1 MATNRSNSALCL
13 VVLSLALY
21 PASAQQPSPAS
32 SSTASQ
38 TSSSAETLAEAEAL
52 LQKQQFAEAVEKLHA
67 VVNRHPENPQAWFD
81 LGFAQSHLGK
91 TNDAITAYRRVV
103 ELSPKWF
110 EANLNLGIALAR
122 SGNKADAATALRN
135 AVTLKPS
142 TGGDQALGRAWSVL
156 AEILEQS
163 QPDEA
168 LAAYQKAVELD
179 PRDPETLEGGGRL
192 LEARGRTADAEQQ
205 YLKAVDLGSSRAMEQ
220 LINLYVRQ
228 KRLLEAENWL
238 RKYLAAN
245 PQSVPAQAQLGKVL
259 AAQGKTQDAIA
270 ALEPLTSGGQSP
282 DSAIVRQLALLFL
295 ENKQYDRAATL
306 FQQLLQKTPNDAEL
320 HWNFGEGLLRQR
332 KYPEAE
338 QELIQA
344 LRLNGSLNEAYSEL
358 AIAAEQ
364 NKHYQLAIQA
374 LDARAK
380 YLPENAGT
388 YWLRAICYDNLRVN
402 KRAIENYKLFLT
414 ASAGKS
420 PDQEFQAR
428 HRLKALEPD

>member
-1 MATNRSNSALCL
+1 MATNKSKAALCL
-13 VVLSLALY
+13 VVLSLALC
-21 PASAQQPSPAS
+21 PALAQQPSPAS
-32 SSTASQ
+32 SPTAPQ
-38 TSSSAETLAEAEAL
+38 TRSSAETLAEAEAL
-52 LQKQQFAEAVEKLHA
+52 LQKQQFAEAVEKLQT

-91 TNDAITAYRRVV
+91 TNDAITAYRRAV

-122 SGNKADAATALRN
+122 SGNNPDAATAMRN

-142 TGGDQALGRAWSVL
+142 SGGDQALGRAWSAL
-156 AEILEQS
+156 AEVLEQS

-168 LAAYQKAVELD
+168 LAGYRKAAELD
-179 PRDPETLEGGGRL
+179 PHDPLTFEGIGRL
-192 LEARGRTADAEQQ
+192 LEARGNTADAEQQ
-205 YLKAVDLGSSRAMEQ
+205 YLKAVDLGSSRAVEQ
-220 LINLYVRQ
+220 LINLYLKQ
-228 KRLLEAENWL
+228 KRLPDAENWL
-238 RKYLAAN
+238 KKYLEAN
-245 PQSVPAQAQLGKVL
+245 PQNAAARAQLGKVL
-259 AAQGKTQDAIA
+259 AAEGKTQGAIA
-270 ALEPLTSGGQSP
+270 ALEQSTAGGQAP
-282 DSAIVRQLALLFL
+282 DPAIARQLALLYF

-306 FQQLLQKTPNDAEL
+306 FQQLLEKTPNDAEL
-320 HWNFGEGLLRQR
+320 HWNYGEALLHQR

-338 QELIQA
+338 QALIQA
-344 LRLNGSLNEAYSEL
+344 LRVNGGLHEAYSDL

-380 YLPENAGT
+380 YKPENAGT